1 MLLAAG
7 WSLCFAFMQ
16 LIKEPT
22 YFYWLNVIEYVWVAL
37 IGPTWF
43 VLVLQWTGRDR
54 YFGKKGF
61 VLLYLIPVAT
71 LMLAFTNTYH
81 NLFWVNVKFTTYK
94 SALRMIPT
102 YGPAWWMLTIFSY
115 MVISLG
121 IFLVA
126 RALLSL
132 RHIYRKQAVVILIGT
147 LAPLI
152 VNIIYNLIP
161 DFFLYTDITPTFFI
175 VTGIAYAWGFSQLK
189 LMEIIPVA
197 KDAVFGSLKD
207 PILVVDLQ
215 DRIIDATPS
224 AFEIFDTEG
233 TGLIGEKIGKILSKR
248 STLLNA
254 IKDKKEKRI
263 EISLDVNGSR
273 RYYDMQ
279 VDTLYNRCGT
289 VMGYILSMRDI
300 TERKEAELQLRK
312 AQRGLQELNKR
323 LEEKVLERTARIE
336 ELLRRKDAFLSHLGH
351 DLRTPLTP
359 ILGLLPI
366 LIDREKDA
374 KQKDMLEI
382 LHRNVNYLKKLV
394 DETIELAEVNLSSG
408 SNPED
413 VDLSE
418 LVRDVLKGKKKILME
433 KNLKLINN
441 LRKGLVVKA
450 NKALLK
456 RLIENLLDNSC
467 KYTPS
472 GGNISISAEEDEKTI
487 TVVIKDSGIGMTREE
502 IEHVFDE
509 FYKADLSRH
518 DLASLGIGLAICK
531 RIMEQLGGKIRAES
545 PGPGKGSTFYLTLP
559 RSNKKK
565 KRDVKGSSES
575 TKNEEI

>member
-1 MLLAAG
+1 ML
-7 WSLCFAFMQ
+7 F
-16 LIKEPT
+16 
-22 YFYWLNVIEYVWVAL
+22 
-37 IGPTWF
+37 
-43 VLVLQWTGRDR
+43 
-54 YFGKKGF
+54 
-61 VLLYLIPVAT
+61 
-71 LMLAFTNTYH
+71 
-81 NLFWVNVKFTTYK
+81 
-94 SALRMIPT
+94 
-102 YGPAWWMLTIFSY
+102 
-115 MVISLG
+115 
-121 IFLVA
+121 
-126 RALLSL
+126 
-132 RHIYRKQAVVILIGT
+132 
-147 LAPLI
+147 
-152 VNIIYNLIP
+152 
-161 DFFLYTDITPTFFI
+161 
-175 VTGIAYAWGFSQLK
+175 
-189 LMEIIPVA
+189 
-197 KDAVFGSLKD
+197 
-207 PILVVDLQ
+207 
-215 DRIIDATPS
+215 
-224 AFEIFDTEG
+224 
-233 TGLIGEKIGKILSKR
+233 R
-248 STLLNA
+248 S
-254 IKDKKEKRI
+254 
-263 EISLDVNGSR
+263 
-273 RYYDMQ
+273 
-279 VDTLYNRCGT
+279 
-289 VMGYILSMRDI
+289 
-300 TERKEAELQLRK
+300 
-312 AQRGLQELNKR
+312 
-323 LEEKVLERTARIE
+323 
-336 ELLRRKDAFLSHLGH
+336 
-351 DLRTPLTP
+351 
-359 ILGLLPI
+359 
-366 LIDREKDA
+366 REKDA